1 MPRAPR
7 GPTLLQAQRWAG
19 TLTSAF
25 AFLACA
31 VSGEMGPAMTALF
44 PLAVAG
50 SAVAGRRFHGRVQ
63 WAWTVLLAGALLV
76 FGVQVLA
83 GHIDIILAA
92 ALFAELLCIHRLWHR
107 RTGRDELL
115 LLLLALL
122 LLCAGAALSAELT
135 FGFAFL
141 GFAVSGTWA
150 LALTHLRSAIEEGRG
165 PAGSAALLNSRRV
178 ATPALLS
185 GLAALSLFG
194 IAGAA
199 LVFFIFP
206 RVTIGGLRRASR
218 PAPVAGLGDRV
229 DLSRRGTIADDP
241 RVALRVRLDPPP
253 RGEPRDLAMH
263 WRARSL
269 SQWTGH
275 GWRSPD
281 GGIIPVMRLPRRA
294 RGGGVPSVL
303 SADIEVVGQFTDGV
317 VFTPEGWPLAIDF
330 RRPGSPR
337 PAARQLYRN
346 AAGDLFYQPVDGG
359 DVRYTVAADPDEP
372 VPGGLRGR
380 GQRYPSWVEADLAV
394 PASLDARV
402 RALAKRLGGGKDPAD
417 AAAAIERWLATA
429 LRYTRELPGDVADPI
444 ADFLFARRAGHCEL
458 FSSAMVL
465 MLRSLGIPA
474 RNVTGYFGGRRTDA
488 GYYAVR
494 AGDAHSWVEVYFP
507 DAGYFLFDPTPASA
521 RGSRQEGIGARMV
534 LLWDSLQQTWR
545 AFVVDYDLVSQTQ
558 AMRRIGQILHE
569 TGQRLAGRDGAK
581 GRLRRVIAAVG
592 AAVAAAAVIAWLRR
606 LRLRARKAQERRE
619 LTADQRRAVALWR
632 GARRLLRRAG
642 VEIAVG
648 TTPGELARRVPAAA
662 DIARAYAAARW
673 GGSQLAPRVARAALR
688 ELDAGL
694 QVAREHRP

>member
-1 MPRAPR
+1 MPPRWCRASWTEGPR
-7 GPTLLQAQRWAG
+7 FRWRSPARSSRPAAAKRTG
-19 TLTSAF
+19 MGRSGCWRCWRRVEMSSPRPNRTARGRCCR
-25 AFLACA
+25 CA
-31 VSGEMGPAMTALF
+31 SDAAGPARTDA
-44 PLAVAG
+44 A
-50 SAVAGRRFHGRVQ
+50 
-63 WAWTVLLAGALLV
+63 AGAALGGDADL
-76 FGVQVLA
+76 GVR
-83 GHIDIILAA
+83 
-92 ALFAELLCIHRLWHR
+92 FPR
-107 RTGRDELL
+107 
-115 LLLLALL
+115 
-122 LLCAGAALSAELT
+122 LCAGAALSAELT
-135 FGFAFL
+135 FGLAFL

-199 LVFFIFP
+199 LVFFTFP
-206 RVTIGGLRRASR
+206 RVTIGGLRRASP

-229 DLSRRGTIADDP
+229 GPSPRRTPPHDP
-241 RVALRVRLDPPP
+241 RVAPRLRAHPPP
-253 RGEPRDLAMH
+253 RGEPRDPAMH

-281 GGIIPVMRLPRRA
+281 GGLIPLMRLPRRP

-317 VFTPEGWPLAIDF
+317 VFTPEGWPLGVDF

-337 PAARQLYRN
+337 QLYRN
-346 AAGDLFYQPVDGG
+346 VEGDLFYQPVDGG
-359 DVRYTVAADPDEP
+359 DVRYTVAADLDEP
-372 VPGGLRGR
+372 APGGLRGR
-380 GQRYPSWVEADLAV
+380 GQRYPSWVEADLAGA
-394 PASLDARV
+394 ASLDARGHAPRN
-402 RALAKRLGGGKDPAD
+402 RARGGKDPAD

-429 LRYTRELPGDVADPI
+429 LRYSRELPGDVADPI

-494 AGDAHSWVEVYFP
+494 AGDAHSWGERYFP
-507 DAGYFLFDPTPASA
+507 DAGDAPFDPTPASA

-606 LRLRARKAQERRE
+606 LRLRARKAQERE
-619 LTADQRRAVALWR
+619 LTSDQRRAVALWR
-632 GARRLLRRAG
+632 GARRLLKRAG

-648 TTPGELARRVPAAA
+648 TTPGELARRIPAAA
-662 DIARAYAAARW
+662 YIARAYAAARW
-673 GGSQLAPRVARAALR
+673 GGAQLAPRVARAALR
-688 ELDAGL
+688 TLDAGL